1 MTIALDFEKPVLE
14 LERKLTELRHVAASG
29 DLNIVDE
36 IARLEHKTQRLLQT
50 IYSKLTPWQK
60 VMVARHGERPHAIDY
75 IARLIKDFVPLAGDR
90 NFGEDPALLSG
101 IGSFRGVPVFLLGHE
116 KGHDTETRVYRN
128 FGMARPE
135 GYRKAIRLMKLA
147 SRFGLPILTFVDT
160 AGAHPGADAE
170 ERGQSEAIASCIEAC
185 FQAEVPLISTIIGEG
200 GSGGAVALATANVVL
215 MLEFSIYSVI
225 SPEGCASILWR
236 TRDKRE
242 EAATAQKMTAA
253 DLLRFKVIDEIIPEP
268 LGGAH
273 RNRVAAVDMVGDTI
287 EKHLNTLLTKN
298 GKTLKEERRLKF
310 LKMGRNL

>member
-1 MTIALDFEKPVLE
+1 
-14 LERKLTELRHVAASG
+14 
-29 DLNIVDE
+29 
-36 IARLEHKTQRLLQT
+36 
-50 IYSKLTPWQK
+50 
-60 VMVARHGERPHAIDY
+60 
-75 IARLIKDFVPLAGDR
+75 
-90 NFGEDPALLSG
+90 
-101 IGSFRGVPVFLLGHE
+101 GVPVFLLGHE
-116 KGHDTETRVYRN
+116 KGHNTETRVYRN

-135 GYRKAIRLMKLA
+135 GYRKAIRLMNLA

-170 ERGQSEAIASCIEAC
+170 ERGQSEAIASSIEAC

-236 TRDKRE
+236 TRDRRE

-253 DLLRFKVIDEIIPEP
+253 DLLKFKVIDQIIPEP

-273 RNRVAAVDMVGDTI
+273 RNRVAAVDMVGDII
-287 EKHLNTLLTKN
+287 EKHLDILLTKN

>member
-14 LERKLTELRHVAASG
+14 LERKLAELRHVAANG

-36 IARLEHKTQRLLQT
+36 IARLESKVQRLLQT

-60 VMVARHGERPHAIDY
+60 VLVARHGERPHALDY
-75 IARLIKDFVPLAGDR
+75 VARLIEDFVPLAGDR
-90 NFGEDPALLSG
+90 CFGEDPALLSG

-116 KGHDTETRVYRN
+116 KGHDTETRLYRN

-135 GYRKAIRLMKLA
+135 GYRKATRLMKLA

-170 ERGQSEAIASCIEAC
+170 ERGQSEAIASCIETC
-185 FQAEVPLISTIIGEG
+185 LQAEVPLISTIIGEG

-225 SPEGCASILWR
+225 TPEGCASILWR

-242 EAATAQKMTAA
+242 EAATAQKMTAP
-253 DLLRFKVIDEIIPEP
+253 DLLSLKVIDEIIPEP

-273 RNRVAAVDMVGDTI
+273 RNRVATVDTVGDTI
-287 EKHLNTLLTKN
+287 EKHLSILLTKN
-298 GKTLKEERRLKF
+298 GKALKEARRLKF
-310 LKMGRNL
+310 LKMGRQL